1 MQRNRNII
9 KHPTLTKKIT
19 RSIDRN
25 RINNQVKSQSR
36 NQIQDQIQNQNQNQ
50 DQDQCSIRYMNNLDF
65 CLNGGTS
72 ETYTDTSVSSEN
84 LTKNP
89 TKNPDKIRCY
99 ISLTTVPGRF
109 YEDEFIEVLKSLTYQ
124 TVKAD
129 RIFLS
134 LCQNYPLNLIKLKPS
149 NSGDR
154 LTRMKQIKSMFNN
167 IQIIEPRDYGPATKI
182 LGLLEHNEKEN
193 FLSDNDLI
201 IVVDDDM
208 IYSKDLVESHLNCY
222 QLYNCDVVA
231 VDQYTM
237 IRSWNPYTFN
247 SSEMFY
253 LGDYKGFLYGWLSFA
268 ITFKA
273 LVPPN
278 NSDNNRQNIQ
288 QFYQDT
294 IKQFPDIYYHD
305 DLLFSLF
312 TYISKLYLVENRYI
326 TLFHDPTTHKDLYK
340 IDPETIENFRKKR
353 SRTLVNI
360 DAKTRLDTIN
370 PLRERTLQTSQSRYD
385 LENKVYARYNISASY
400 YGFNKSNTEFRI
412 TRTVPKR
419 KLHLIDKL
427 ELVSSPEDIHI
438 SFVRLTRRSVGD
450 MMVITFTVF
459 NDGLYEPSSSSSR
472 EIVFKVNDKTYT
484 IEFKIETSRSEIVT
498 KFSHIIQFSKKVL
511 IGKKHDNS
519 KNYSIIQTSS
529 SLSMTKNRFYSISS
543 VLTMSPEFAYKYFDD
558 NDVFKFIQNNY
569 SDMVLRAIQN
579 LIPGAYISDI
589 FRYCYLYLNG
599 GVYMDCKKLLYVPL
613 SEFIDRFNKNQTSTL
628 QGLTDIFVKDCA
640 HSKAYDYAYNSI
652 IVCDKLSKTL
662 RGAIIYG
669 VFNIIKNYYGNDTL
683 SITGPG
689 CLGGSVDYVYKN
701 KYPFFYRNVIPV
713 QGHNWLSYIVDK
725 NDQKVIKN
733 TYYGYYEENKYIT
746 TNHYHN
752 LWYEKRI
759 YKKDLTQDYP
769 SVRTMSD
776 VILFK
781 K

>member
-9 KHPTLTKKIT
+9 KQPTLAKKIT
-19 RSIDRN
+19 RSTDQH
-25 RINNQVKSQSR
+25 RINSR
-36 NQIQDQIQNQNQNQ
+36 DQDQ
-50 DQDQCSIRYMNNLDF
+50 DQDQCNIRYMNNLDF
-65 CLNGGTS
+65 CLNGGTN
-72 ETYTDTSVSSEN
+72 ETYTDTDIAPER
-84 LTKNP
+84 LTKSS
-89 TKNPDKIRCY
+89 DKIRCY

-124 TVKAD
+124 TIKAD

-134 LCQNYPLNLIKLKPS
+134 LCQNYPVNLIKLKPS
-149 NSGDR
+149 QSSNR
-154 LTRMKQIKSMFNN
+154 NTRINQIKSMFNN
-167 IQIIEPRDYGPATKI
+167 VQIIEPLDYGPATKI
-182 LGLLEHNEKEN
+182 LGLLEHNEREN

-222 QLYNCDVVA
+222 QLYNCDVVG

-268 ITFKA
+268 ITFRA
-273 LVPPN
+273 LVP
-278 NSDNNRQNIQ
+278 SDNYRQSIQ
-288 QFYQDT
+288 QFYRDT

-305 DLLFSLF
+305 DLLFTLF
-312 TYISKLYLVENRYI
+312 TYVSKLYRVENRYV

-340 IDPETIENFRKKR
+340 IDPRTIENFRKSR

-360 DAKTRLDTIN
+360 DAKTRLDMIN
-370 PLRERTLQTSQSRYD
+370 PLRERTLQSSQTRYD
-385 LENKVYARYNISASY
+385 LENKVYAKYGISASY
-400 YGFNKSNTEFRI
+400 YGFTKSNTEFRI
-412 TRTVPKR
+412 TRSIPKR
-419 KLHLIDKL
+419 RLCLIDKL
-427 ELVSSPEDIHI
+427 ELVSSPEDVHV
-438 SFVRLTRRSVGD
+438 SFVRLSRRSSGD
-450 MMVITFTVF
+450 MMIMTFTVF
-459 NDGLYEPSSSSSR
+459 NDGLYDSSSR

-484 IEFKIETSRSEIVT
+484 IEFKIETSRSDIVT
-498 KFSHIIQFSKKVL
+498 KFSHIVQFSKRIL
-511 IGKKHDNS
+511 SSKKHDNA

-543 VLTMSPEFAYKYFDD
+543 VLTMSPEFVYKYFDD
-558 NDVFKFIQNNY
+558 NDVFRFVQDNY
-569 SDMVLRAIQN
+569 SDMVLKAIQN

-599 GVYMDCKKLLYVPL
+599 GVYMDCKKILYVPL
-613 SEFIDRFNKNQTSTL
+613 SEFIDRFNKNQSTMPEVS
-628 QGLTDIFVKDCA
+628 LTDIFVKDCA
-640 HSKAYDYAYNSI
+640 HSQAYDYVYNSI

-669 VFNIIKNYYGNDTL
+669 VFNVIKNYYGNDTL

-701 KYPFFYRNVIPV
+701 KYPFFYRNVIPI
-713 QGHNWLSYIVDK
+713 QGRNWLSYIVDK

-752 LWYEKRI
+752 LWYERRI
-759 YKKDLTQDYP
+759 YKKDLTLEYP
-769 SVRTMSD
+769 NIKTMSD
-776 VILFK
+776 VVLFK
-781 K
+781 R